1 MLEVTQKASD
11 AFRTFLERTDVQGSA
26 IKLVP
31 EASSDGETGIGV
43 QPIEQPGPNDV
54 ATSSPGVVVVV
65 AGQRGRAAPHV
76 QVPQAKQHLG
86 RQLLCDDSPRVAHEL
101 RVVRCR
107 GAAQRLPPRTGE
119 HALELCFAI
128 GRKVFR
134 QPERDE
140 PGARKC
146 EA

>member
-11 AFRTFLERTDVQGSA
+11 AFRTFLERTDVRGSA

-65 AGQRGRAAPHV
+65 AAELAPVLQDAVLDARDTDTGADLFVRA
-76 QVPQAKQHLG
+76 QM
-86 RQLLCDDSPRVAHEL
+86 S
-101 RVVRCR
+101 
-107 GAAQRLPPRTGE
+107 
-119 HALELCFAI
+119 
-128 GRKVFR
+128 
-134 QPERDE
+134 
-140 PGARKC
+140 
-146 EA
+146 